1 MGATTPYLIARQSD
15 TRPPPGKA
23 EKAVFAAIFPAPG
36 RFFFLSVPSSQG
48 TIYLCM
54 DSTFHMPILL
64 QPVYKEY
71 IWGGDRLIH
80 EFHRRLNAGIYA
92 EAWEIADHPDGH
104 TLIINGP
111 DAGATLSEAIARRG
125 PELLGKGRTNTTFP
139 LMVKIIDARET
150 LSVQVHPDD
159 EAAIRFGGE
168 AKSEMWVVLSA
179 TPDAHIY
186 SGFRPGVTP
195 ADFEKARVAGIIPAL
210 LQRFPARP
218 GMVFHTP
225 GGRVHA
231 IGAGCLLLEVQQ
243 DANTTYRLYDWD
255 RLDKHGKPRPL
266 HLQQALQV
274 INWNLTGSPVT
285 PIQPEIQQ
293 AAGHSV
299 RRLLE
304 DPHFHVEEWSISAPC
319 KIEHDATSFRIL
331 FPINGDLRIRTPG
344 QPAMI
349 LQHGTTCLLPAVLN
363 RFTLQPAGDTASGPV
378 RLLVT
383 RQP

>member
-1 MGATTPYLIARQSD
+1 
-15 TRPPPGKA
+15 
-23 EKAVFAAIFPAPG
+23 
-36 RFFFLSVPSSQG
+36 
-48 TIYLCM
+48 M
-54 DSTFHMPILL
+54 DSTLHMPLLL

-92 EAWEIADHPDGH
+92 EAWEIADHPDGQ
-104 TLIINGP
+104 TRIINGP
-111 DAGATLSEAIARRG
+111 DAGATLAEAIARRG
-125 PELLGKGRTNTTFP
+125 PELLGTGRTDTIFP
-139 LMVKIIDARET
+139 LLVKIIDARET

-159 EAAIRFGGE
+159 ASAARYGGE
-168 AKSEMWVVLSA
+168 AKSEMWYVLSA

-195 ADFEKARVAGIIPAL
+195 ADFEKARAAGTIPAL

-218 GMVFHTP
+218 GMIFNTP

-255 RLDKHGKPRPL
+255 RLDKNGKSRTL
-266 HLQQALQV
+266 HLDQAMQV
-274 INWNLTGSPVT
+274 INWSLTGTPVA
-285 PIQPEIQQ
+285 PIQPEVPQS
-293 AAGHSV
+293 AGHTV
-299 RRLLE
+299 RLLLD
-304 DPHFHVEEWSISAPC
+304 DPHFHVEEWTLSSLC
-319 KIEHDATSFRIL
+319 QIEHDATSFLIL
-331 FPINGDLRIRTPG
+331 FPVNGDLRIRTPG

-349 LQHGTTCLLPAVLN
+349 LQHGTTCLLPAILDA
-363 RFTLQPAGDTASGPV
+363 FTLQPANPGAGPV

>member
-1 MGATTPYLIARQSD
+1 M
-15 TRPPPGKA
+15 
-23 EKAVFAAIFPAPG
+23 E
-36 RFFFLSVPSSQG
+36 
-48 TIYLCM
+48 
-54 DSTFHMPILL
+54 STLHMPILL

-92 EAWEIADHPDGH
+92 EAWEISDHPDGR

-111 DAGATLSEAIARRG
+111 DAGSTLSEAIAHCNS
-125 PELLGKGRTNTTFP
+125 ELLGKGRTDKMFP

-159 EAAIRFGGE
+159 EAAARFGGE
-168 AKSEMWVVLSA
+168 AKSEMWYVLSA

-195 ADFEKARVAGIIPAL
+195 ADFEKARAPGVIPSL

-255 RLDKHGKPRPL
+255 RLDKNGKPRTL
-266 HLQQALQV
+266 HVEKALQV

-285 PIQPEIQQ
+285 PIHPEIQKS
-293 AAGHSV
+293 AGHAT
-299 RRLLE
+299 RLLLD
-304 DPHFHVEEWSISAPC
+304 DPHFHVEEWSISAPSQ
-319 KIEHDATSFRIL
+319 IEHDSNSFLIL

-349 LQHGTTCLLPAVLN
+349 LQHGTTCLLPAILN
-363 RFTLQPAGDTASGPV
+363 RFTLQPANTIHGNGPV

-383 RQP
+383 RRP

>member
-1 MGATTPYLIARQSD
+1 
-15 TRPPPGKA
+15 
-23 EKAVFAAIFPAPG
+23 
-36 RFFFLSVPSSQG
+36 
-48 TIYLCM
+48 M
-54 DSTFHMPILL
+54 DSTLHMPILL

-92 EAWEIADHPDGH
+92 EAWEISDHPDGR
-104 TLIINGP
+104 TRIINGP

-125 PELLGKGRTNTTFP
+125 TELLGKGRTDKSFP
-139 LMVKIIDARET
+139 LLVKIIDARET

-159 EAAIRFGGE
+159 ASAARVGGE
-168 AKSEMWVVLSA
+168 AKSEMWYVLSA

-186 SGFRPGVTP
+186 SGFRPGVTR
-195 ADFEKARVAGIIPAL
+195 ADFEKARAAGAIPSL

-218 GMVFHTP
+218 GMIFNTP

-255 RLDKHGKPRPL
+255 RLDRNGKPRAL
-266 HLQQALQV
+266 HLEKAFQV
-274 INWNLTGSPVT
+274 INWNHTGSPVT
-285 PIQPEIQQ
+285 PIHPEIPQP
-293 AAGHSV
+293 AGHSV
-299 RRLLE
+299 RLLLD
-304 DPHFHVEEWSISAPC
+304 DPHFHVEEWRISAPC
-319 KIEHDATSFRIL
+319 QIEHDSRSFLIL
-331 FPINGDLRIRTPG
+331 FPVNGDVRIRTPG

-349 LQHGTTCLLPAVLN
+349 LQHGTTCLLPAILN
-363 RFTLQPAGDTASGPV
+363 SFTLQPAKAGNGPV
-378 RLLVT
+378 HLLVT